1 LAAAPAPTGSFSP
14 FPNFVDPDNLA
25 GDLSNRRSNP
35 IQRPSHLCDDDAV
48 PAIFDLSNHSGVRKV
63 KSVLGTH
70 AAFEIETLGCSLS
83 WLFDHAAAAT
93 EILEAVQRLPP
104 SGPNN
109 TVSPEHSGLVSRL
122 EKLSSGLK
130 AILDIIADRFSL
142 LTASAAS
149 PNNRNLLNA
158 LTARVRSNTA
168 FEDQIPSARVR
179 LAVLDLES
187 QRCCCSLQGRSPV

>member
-1 LAAAPAPTGSFSP
+1 LQQLHSQQQAQQAALSSFAALAARFQAVPSLAAAPAPTGSFSP

-109 TVSPEHSGLVSRL
+109 TVSPEHMRLVESLGEALFGLEGYPGHHCRQIF
-122 EKLSSGLK
+122 SSDG
-130 AILDIIADRFSL
+130 I
-142 LTASAAS
+142 
-149 PNNRNLLNA
+149 
-158 LTARVRSNTA
+158 
-168 FEDQIPSARVR
+168 
-179 LAVLDLES
+179 
-187 QRCCCSLQGRSPV
+187 CSFTQQQKSS